1 LIQQRCQCPN
11 LDQDAIVKRVKQAE
25 IDATDPHLVFR
36 RLGERLGFL
45 SEIVVRRGMI
55 SIYNEKNRPSMQA
68 LAEGLIQFIRD
79 QD

>member
-1 LIQQRCQCPN
+1 
-11 LDQDAIVKRVKQAE
+11 VKQAE

-36 RLGERLGFL
+36 RLGDRLGFL

-55 SIYNEKNRPSMQA
+55 SIYNEMNKPSLEA
-68 LAEGLIQFIRD
+68 LAKDLIHFIRS